1 MNSTDFEKIL
11 FSEQEIEKRVDEL
24 ADEINNL
31 YGNNPVFLVS
41 VLKGSAPFTV
51 DLMKRLKME
60 ETLDFIAASSYGT
73 GTDSSGH
80 LTVTKDITLDISGC
94 DVIVI
99 EDIVD
104 SGFTLSKIKEMLK
117 GRGAKSVRIAAMLSK
132 PSRRKVHI
140 DTDFLGY
147 EIPDEFVVGYGLDYA
162 EKYRNLPFIAIL
174 SRSVYEK

>member
-1 MNSTDFEKIL
+1 MNTTDFEKIL
-11 FSEQEIEKRVDEL
+11 FTREQLEKRVGEL
-24 ADEINNL
+24 AEEINNL
-31 YGNNPVFLVS
+31 YGDNPVFLVS

-51 DLMKRLKME
+51 DLMKHLQMDV
-60 ETLDFIAASSYGT
+60 TLDFIAASSYGS

-80 LTVTKDITLDISGC
+80 LTVTKDITLDITDR

-104 SGFTLSKIKEMLK
+104 SGFTLSKIKEMLS

-174 SRSVYEK
+174 SKSVYEK

>member
-60 ETLDFIAASSYGT
+60 
-73 GTDSSGH
+73 
-80 LTVTKDITLDISGC
+80 VTLDIH
-94 DVIVI
+94 
-99 EDIVD
+99 
-104 SGFTLSKIKEMLK
+104 
-117 GRGAKSVRIAAMLSK
+117 
-132 PSRRKVHI
+132 KVNGMK
-140 DTDFLGY
+140 L
-147 EIPDEFVVGYGLDYA
+147 
-162 EKYRNLPFIAIL
+162 
-174 SRSVYEK
+174 

>member
-1 MNSTDFEKIL
+1 MTSTDFEKIL
-11 FSEQEIEKRVDEL
+11 FTQQQLEKRVDEL
-24 ADEINNL
+24 AEEINNL
-31 YGNNPVFLVS
+31 YGDNSVFLVS

-51 DLMKRLKME
+51 DLMKRLKMDV
-60 ETLDFIAASSYGT
+60 TLDFMAASSYGE

-80 LTVTKDITLDISGC
+80 LTITKDLTLDIRGR
-94 DVIVI
+94 DVIVV

-104 SGFTLSKIKEMLK
+104 SGFTLTKIKEMLK

-132 PSRRKVHI
+132 PSRRKVHV
-140 DTDFLGY
+140 DTDFLGF

-162 EKYRNLPFIAIL
+162 EKYRNLPYIAIL

>member
-1 MNSTDFEKIL
+1 MTSTDFEKIL
-11 FSEQEIEKRVDEL
+11 FTQQQLEKRVDEL
-24 ADEINNL
+24 AEEINNL
-31 YGNNPVFLVS
+31 YGDKPVFLVS

-60 ETLDFIAASSYGT
+60 VTLDFMAASSYGE
-73 GTDSSGH
+73 GTDSTGH
-80 LTVTKDITLDISGC
+80 LTITKDITLDIKDR
-94 DVIVI
+94 DVIVV

-104 SGFTLSKIKEMLK
+104 SGFTLTKIKEMLK

-132 PSRRKVHI
+132 PSRRKVQI
-140 DTDFLGY
+140 DTDFLGF

-162 EKYRNLPFIAIL
+162 EKYRNLPYIAIL